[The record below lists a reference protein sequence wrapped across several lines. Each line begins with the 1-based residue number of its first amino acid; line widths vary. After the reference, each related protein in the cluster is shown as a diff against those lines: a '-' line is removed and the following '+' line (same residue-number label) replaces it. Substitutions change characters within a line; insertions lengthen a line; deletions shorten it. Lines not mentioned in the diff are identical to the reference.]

1 MTCAIDGSVRIW
13 DVNDDKHHKS
23 IVKPRNAQG
32 KKAVPTTCTFSRD
45 GNLMIYGCEDGSIQM
60 WDTRKAFVSVA
71 LMGRQCHQAMSDIT
85 SVVCSYDSKI
95 LASRGGDDTLKTWD
109 MRNLKKSLAVA
120 DGLFNRFPM

>member
-1 MTCAIDGSVRIW
+1 
-13 DVNDDKHHKS
+13 
-23 IVKPRNAQG
+23 
-32 KKAVPTTCTFSRD
+32 
-45 GNLMIYGCEDGSIQM
+45 MIYGCEDGSIQM